1 MCCPEDDEME
11 KLIAG
16 TKVAT
21 SGTCS
26 GSTGFCDFSVTVKK
40 GHEECGDSAFAYCDD
55 KKAVIGIFD
64 GVSGEP
70 AAALASSAAASAALK
85 HLKALD
91 RCDEKQMREAFMQA
105 QLAVTTGYTTAI
117 ILFVGKDGSF
127 LVAGVGDSPAYG
139 ISAKGVISLEIPL
152 ARMTNDK
159 DSIFKFF
166 YFRNI
171 VTSVLGPS
179 GQDVPIRMRSG
190 KLKKGEVLLLA
201 SDGLSDNLW
210 VKVHNGYV
218 KDSSGIDDL
227 KKLIG
232 KEHLP
237 PKIVRLLLDET
248 SKRIKAGKK
257 EKKGLMLVPK
267 EDDIAIAAL
276 RFK

>member
-1 MCCPEDDEME
+1 ME

-16 TKVAT
+16 TKITA
-21 SGTCS
+21 SGSCS
-26 GSTGFCDFSVTVKK
+26 GSTGFCDFSATVKK
-40 GHEECGDSAFAYCDD
+40 GHEECGDSAFAYSDD
-55 KKAVIGIFD
+55 KKVVLGIFD

-70 AAALASSAAASAALK
+70 GAASASSAAASAALK
-85 HLKALD
+85 HLKALG
-91 RCDEKQMREAFMQA
+91 RCDERQMKEAMMQA
-105 QLAVTTGYTTAI
+105 QLAVTAGYTTAI
-117 ILFVGKDGSF
+117 ILFVEKGGKF

-139 ISAKGVISLEIPL
+139 ISARGEVSLEIPL
-152 ARMTNDK
+152 ARMTNDE

-190 KLKKGEVLLLA
+190 KVKKGDIVLLA

-210 VKVHNGYV
+210 VKVHKGYV
-218 KDSSGIDDL
+218 KDGSGTDDL
-227 KKLIG
+227 EKLLG
-232 KEHLP
+232 RKRGPE
-237 PKIVRLLLDET
+237 KIVKLLLDEVA
-248 SKRIKAGKK
+248 KRIAAGKK